1 MTLMQKLHR
10 GWVAVALMLSA
21 LPVLAAQPAH
31 AHVHGAVQLDVA
43 VDGPT
48 LTLTLEAPLDSVV
61 GFERAPRTA
70 AEKKTVQDALAAL
83 RAGGPLFTPDAAAG
97 CVFKSASADSEA
109 LQPGAKVGEHA
120 DLDATAE
127 FTCAKPALL
136 RRIDLGGL
144 LDRFP
149 RIQRLQAQIVT
160 GQGQFKQTLQRT
172 TRVLTWG
179 R

>member
-70 AEKKTVQDALAAL
+70 AEK
-83 RAGGPLFTPDAAAG
+83 
-97 CVFKSASADSEA
+97 
-109 LQPGAKVGEHA
+109 
-120 DLDATAE
+120 
-127 FTCAKPALL
+127 
-136 RRIDLGGL
+136 
-144 LDRFP
+144 
-149 RIQRLQAQIVT
+149 
-160 GQGQFKQTLQRT
+160 
-172 TRVLTWG
+172 
-179 R
+179 